1 MFFNKDCKLVQ
12 REEGKEFDF
21 DEYFNEQCILAAK
34 HESDVIILKLREN
47 SLTIPPTEHT
57 VFVDMT
63 SYPTIE
69 KILEKILPAAA
80 EENTKNI
87 AKEAEIPK
95 GRKRKTNPN
104 PRREGTEVLNG
115 MFVYTLGC
123 LRLWL

>member
-1 MFFNKDCKLVQ
+1 MFFNKDSKLVQ
-12 REEGKEFDF
+12 IEEGKEFDF

-47 SLTIPPTEHT
+47 SLTIPPTEHA

-95 GRKRKTNPN
+95 GKEKKNKSKSKKRRN
-104 PRREGTEVLNG
+104 
-115 MFVYTLGC
+115 
-123 LRLWL
+123 